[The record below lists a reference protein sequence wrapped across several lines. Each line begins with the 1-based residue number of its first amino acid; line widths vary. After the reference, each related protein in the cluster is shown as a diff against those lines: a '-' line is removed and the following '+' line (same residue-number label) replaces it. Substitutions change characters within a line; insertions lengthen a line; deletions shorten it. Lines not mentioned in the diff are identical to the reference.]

1 MEKAEDKMVRKRPYL
16 PPEAKYQIF
25 LEATMAKA
33 KGNGSISEVLRRWGI
48 HSSDLTRI
56 RAAVE
61 EGAVTVFKE
70 RKSRKPKINL
80 EQYEQLKAEK
90 ERLEATVIE
99 QATELALLK
108 KKIARVRW
116 RPQGQIHL
124 GGN

>member
-1 MEKAEDKMVRKRPYL
+1 MGKTEEKMVRKRRYL
-16 PPEAKYQIF
+16 TPEAKYQIF
-25 LEATMAKA
+25 LEATMA

-61 EGAVTVFKE
+61 EGAVNVFKE
-70 RKSRKPKINL
+70 RKSRRPKLNL

-99 QATELALLK
+99 QAAELALLK
-108 KKIARVRW
+108 KKDRS
-116 RPQGQIHL
+116 G
-124 GGN
+124 

>member
-1 MEKAEDKMVRKRPYL
+1 MENSQDKMVRKRRYL
-16 PPEAKYQIF
+16 TPQEKYQIF

-61 EGAVTVFKE
+61 QGAVSVFKE
-70 RKSRKPKINL
+70 RKSRKPKLNI

-90 ERLEATVIE
+90 QRLEETVIE
-99 QATELALLK
+99 QEIVEKIEKSRDLK
-108 KKIARVRW
+108 PRQVEKK
-116 RPQGQIHL
+116 
-124 GGN
+124 

>member
-1 MEKAEDKMVRKRPYL
+1 MENSENKMVRKRRQL
-16 PPEAKYQIF
+16 TPEEKYQIF

-70 RKSRKPKINL
+70 RKSRRPKINL
-80 EQYEQLKAEK
+80 EQYEQLKTEK

-99 QATELALLK
+99 QAAELALLK
-108 KKIARVRW
+108 KKDRS
-116 RPQGQIHL
+116 G
-124 GGN
+124 